1 MTRVDFYLLA
11 GSSSIEEVTCIL
23 TEKARQR
30 GHSIHIR
37 TASRQDAAMLDELL
51 WTYKDTSFIP
61 HRLAGE
67 AGLLDTPVCI
77 GWDEPKPEHGDV
89 LINLVQ
95 AMPLHAAS
103 FNRVIEI
110 VPARESERESA
121 RARFRQYRDQGY
133 DLHHHPMGASD
144 AET

>member
-1 MTRVDFYLLA
+1 
-11 GSSSIEEVTCIL
+11 
-23 TEKARQR
+23 
-30 GHSIHIR
+30 
-37 TASRQDAAMLDELL
+37 MLDELL
-51 WTYKDTSFIP
+51 WTYKDTSFVP
-61 HRLAGE
+61 HRLADE
-67 AGLLDTPVCI
+67 AGLMDTPLCI
-77 GWDEPKPEHGDV
+77 GWDEPKPENGDA

-133 DLHHHPMGASD
+133 DLHHHQMDGNH